1 MKLLFVRFWLL
12 QGSAILFLFSSQPT
26 VAQITPDATLPVNSR
41 VTQQGNTSLIEQ
53 GTTAGTNLFH
63 SFESFSIPTG
73 GTAFF
78 NNALNIQN
86 IISRVTGKS
95 LSNID
100 GLIRASG
107 TANLFLINPNG
118 IVFSQN
124 AKLDIGGSFW
134 QVLLMLLNLAIKAF
148 SALLT
153 QKHLFP
159 Y

>member
-1 MKLLFVRFWLL
+1 MKLLFMRFWLVKA
-12 QGSAILFLFSSQPT
+12 SALLFLFISHST
-26 VAQITPDATLPVNSR
+26 VAQIIPDATLPVNSR
-41 VTQQGNTSLIEQ
+41 VTQQGNTNLIEQ

-63 SFESFSIPTG
+63 SFESFSVPNG

-107 TANLFLINPNG
+107 TANLFLINPNE
-118 IVFSQN
+118 IVFAQN
-124 AKLDIGGSFW
+124 AKLHIGGSF
-134 QVLLMLLNLAIKAF
+134 L
-148 SALLT
+148 SSLT
-153 QKHLFP
+153 TCP
-159 Y
+159 N